1 MYKKVK
7 VIKMEKIKF
16 IYCGQEKNSNFE
28 DIRTCIETIADFP
41 YCYPDDI
48 ISISLSEYKLIIMS
62 PNERYSYEN
71 CSGVWGNRII
81 FEI

>member
-1 MYKKVK
+1 M
-7 VIKMEKIKF
+7 IKMEKIKF

-28 DIRTCIETIADFP
+28 DIRTCIEAIADFP
-41 YCYPDDI
+41 YYYPDEI

-62 PNERYSYEN
+62 SNERYSYEN